1 MEAEVESWNKM
12 SYDLMVLRRQSSTRG
27 RGHDINASFLPLG
40 NEETETSVVLIQQS
54 WRATLKEQGQTRGG
68 GLSLLKATTH
78 Q

>member
-1 MEAEVESWNKM
+1 MISWYLGDRVPLEGEDM
-12 SYDLMVLRRQSSTRG
+12 TQTPDSLP
-27 RGHDINASFLPLG
+27 PLG

-68 GLSLLKATTH
+68 GLSLLKTTTH